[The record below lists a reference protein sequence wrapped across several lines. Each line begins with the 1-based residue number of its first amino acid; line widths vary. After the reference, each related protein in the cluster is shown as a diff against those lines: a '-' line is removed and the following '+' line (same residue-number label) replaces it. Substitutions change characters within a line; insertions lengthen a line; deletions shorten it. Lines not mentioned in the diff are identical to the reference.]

1 MSDKLS
7 KEFIGRK
14 HLGPKI
20 DITDPCYDRDTW
32 CRLNNIDIVEGEYDC
47 YIWNSAESYEFD
59 GEKHE
64 YTRVGRIGIYLD
76 NYIPHKYELFKIGN
90 IGVDAGL
97 AGFFMDKPDYTDAE
111 WTEFCNELG
120 MDDAWIRDEG
130 FFSSSGYGDGYY
142 PVYAANNNDGKI
154 IAVEIAFM

>member
-1 MSDKLS
+1 MSKELT

-14 HLGPKI
+14 YFGPKI

-32 CRLNNIDIVEGEYDC
+32 CRINNIDIVEGEYYC
-47 YIWNSAESYEFD
+47 YVWNSDESYESN

-76 NYIPHKYELFKIGN
+76 NYIPSNNELFKLGT

-97 AGFFMDKPDYTDAE
+97 AGFFMDKPDYSDKQ

-120 MDDAWIRDEG
+120 MDDAWIRPEG
-130 FFSSSGYGDGYY
+130 FFSSSGYGDGVY
-142 PVYAANNNDGKI
+142 PVYATYDDNGKI
-154 IAVEIAFM
+154 IAVEIVFI